1 MSKTLPHL
9 FADATVKLEDLHAV
23 AIEGQ
28 RADNA
33 PDMQNVLTAHL
44 RDGLAALDGIIRA
57 IGMALD
63 GGAR

>member
-1 MSKTLPHL
+1 MTKTIQHL
-9 FADATVKLEDLHAV
+9 FADVTAKLEDLHSVAV
-23 AIEGQ
+23 EGQ

-33 PDMQNVLTAHL
+33 PDMQNVLTVHL
-44 RDGLAALDGIIRA
+44 RDGLAALDGILRA